1 MLQLLKMNHPDY
13 KVIHN
18 EYVISV
24 VNSVRKK
31 MSENIICTNSHWL
44 EELVKSPTLKFF
56 SSLNILFSE
65 YIIFP

>member
-31 MSENIICTNSHWL
+31 I
-44 EELVKSPTLKFF
+44 LKTSFV
-56 SSLNILFSE
+56 LTHID
-65 YIIFP
+65 